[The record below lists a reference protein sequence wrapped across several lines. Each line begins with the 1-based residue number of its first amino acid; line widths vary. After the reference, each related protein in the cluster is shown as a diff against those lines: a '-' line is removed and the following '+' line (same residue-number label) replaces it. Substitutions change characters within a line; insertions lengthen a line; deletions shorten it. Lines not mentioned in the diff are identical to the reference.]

1 MICILDEN
9 NYCTRHRKR
18 HIGHMA
24 KIAVDPSE
32 NGERYRKLWD
42 GIRDVSPERTP
53 FHTKARSYISTLSQ
67 HVLNNFAE
75 VPAEVREQRQAI
87 CNSCDKRDPVKNAC
101 KVCGCKLEKTF
112 LGDKLAWAV
121 SSCPLGK
128 WSKFDT
134 TPLTMFGE
142 MEKWQQAYHENPPAS
157 GGISGVE
164 NPKVSFENSMTDG
177 NKLLLDAMRFDHENL
192 HPQVIPGLRFNST
205 IIEQA

>member
-1 MICILDEN
+1 MTTCTIDKHGLCI
-9 NYCTRHRKR
+9 RHNVK
-18 HIGHMA
+18 HIGRLA
-24 KIAVDPSE
+24 QIAIEKSE
-32 NGERYRKLWD
+32 RGEKYRKKWD
-42 GIRDVSPERTP
+42 EIYGTRSSLHHSIVTQ
-53 FHTKARSYISTLSQ
+53 ARSYISTLSQ
-67 HVLNNFAE
+67 HVLNGSKA
-75 VPAEVREQRQAI
+75 VPDEIREQRQVI
-87 CNSCDKRDPVKNAC
+87 CNGCDKRDPVKNAC

-128 WSKFDT
+128 W
-134 TPLTMFGE
+134 
-142 MEKWQQAYHENPPAS
+142 QAYHENPPAS

>member
-1 MICILDEN
+1 MICPIDAKGF
-9 NYCTRHRKR
+9 CSRHNRR
-18 HIGHMA
+18 HIGHL
-24 KIAVDPSE
+24 KDIALDPSE
-32 NGERYRKLWD
+32 AGEAYRKAWD
-42 GIRDVSPERTP
+42 GNSGAALPSTT
-53 FHTKARSYISTLSQ
+53 TKARNYISTLSQ

-75 VPAEVREQRQAI
+75 VPAEIREQRQDI
-87 CNSCDKRDPVKNAC
+87 CNGCDKRDPAKNAC

-128 WSKFDT
+128 W
-134 TPLTMFGE
+134 
-142 MEKWQQAYHENPPAS
+142 QAYHENPLAS

-164 NPKVSFENSMTDG
+164 NPNISFGNSMTES
-177 NKLLLDAMRFDHENL
+177 NNLLPTAIRFDHENL